1 MKATTATNKYTEA
14 NFKEMK
20 VNFRQDVVSTIV
32 MEDIPPELIMNWD
45 HTEKKMVSCTQWTM
59 EKQRTRH
66 VELTGVN
73 NKRQM
78 TEIFLWHVD
87 RWFSSSP
94 AYILG

>member
-1 MKATTATNKYTEA
+1 MKA
-14 NFKEMK
+14 NFQ
-20 VNFRQDVVSTIV
+20 QDVVSTIV

-59 EKQRTRH
+59 EKQGTRH

-87 RWFSSSP
+87 R
-94 AYILG
+94 